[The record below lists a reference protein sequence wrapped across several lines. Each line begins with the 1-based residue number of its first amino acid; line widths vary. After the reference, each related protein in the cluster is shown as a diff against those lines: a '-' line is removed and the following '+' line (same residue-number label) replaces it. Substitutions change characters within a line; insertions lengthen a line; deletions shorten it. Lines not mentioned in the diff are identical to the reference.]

1 MSDAKHTPGPWKWH
15 DGYDTLG
22 LVREGKPIP
31 VGVPALAGLYG
42 PKLEEIVYGEWNNCS
57 TAGANCSNNADKLL
71 IAAAPDLLA
80 ACEAWD
86 TGFVDGEQFDA
97 EQFRVWVNERRAMAR
112 AAIAKAKGG
121 AA

>member
-1 MSDAKHTPGPWKWH
+1 MSDAKHTPGEWIMDQPGNWQ
-15 DGYDTLG
+15 G
-22 LVREGKPIP
+22 LAARIYVREPYGLIATVEISGWKPRRMAI
-31 VGVPALAGLYG
+31 
-42 PKLEEIVYGEWNNCS
+42 
-57 TAGANCSNNADKLL
+57 ANAHL
-71 IAAAPDLLA
+71 IAAAPELLA

>member
-1 MSDAKHTPGPWKWH
+1 MSDAKRKQKNWMA
-15 DGYDTLG
+15 
-22 LVREGKPIP
+22 VRSQTCGH
-31 VGVPALAGLYG
+31 LRAGHNYQFD
-42 PKLEEIVYGEWNNCS
+42 PKKEW
-57 TAGANCSNNADKLL
+57 TDADIRL
-71 IAAAPDLLA
+71 INAAPDLLA